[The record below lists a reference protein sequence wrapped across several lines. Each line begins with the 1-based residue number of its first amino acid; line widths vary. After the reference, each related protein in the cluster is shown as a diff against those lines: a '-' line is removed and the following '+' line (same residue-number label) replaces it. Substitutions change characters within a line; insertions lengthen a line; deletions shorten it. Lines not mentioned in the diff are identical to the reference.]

1 MPDNSLYRPVS
12 IGSLTIEGNL
22 FLAPLAGYTDRSFR
36 SICLAKGANLA
47 YTEMVSAEGLAV
59 IMLLL
64 KIDAKSRQRK
74 TLAVQ
79 IFGPDS
85 EA

>member
-1 MPDNSLYRPVS
+1 MPDNSLYHPVS

-47 YTEMVSAEGLAV
+47 YTEMVSAEGLARDNCYS
-59 IMLLL
+59 
-64 KIDAKSRQRK
+64 KINAK
-74 TLAVQ
+74 ADNEN
-79 IFGPDS
+79 F
-85 EA
+85 